1 MSNVFQKFYEMMQS
15 RSRATLSYRPQA
27 NSQQEMSVK
36 TMIQTVRVYGE
47 YPLQADWDDITARMA
62 HSTNNPRYLTQ
73 QESPFYLVHDWD
85 ARSTLKAITTS
96 VRKGYDHSGNSTNAS
111 GAEK

>member
-62 HSTNNPRYLTQ
+62 HST
-73 QESPFYLVHDWD
+73 
-85 ARSTLKAITTS
+85 IT
-96 VRKGYDHSGNSTNAS
+96 RDI
-111 GAEK
+111 